1 MRVRA
6 IYRDKIL
13 KPKRK
18 LALAEGEEVTI
29 DIRKSKVEEL
39 AGLMGD
45 IDIDSV
51 ELQHMT
57 KEVSMPMVYKEIL
70 EVKKKLETIEE
81 IIIPTE
87 RVSDEELDEIMQLKE
102 ESLKGE
108 YVKWTELKKELSG

>member
-29 DIRKSKVEEL
+29 DIRKSNVEKLE
-39 AGLMGD
+39 GLMG
-45 IDIDSV
+45 DIDSV
-51 ELQHMT
+51 ELQHRT

-87 RVSDEELDEIMQLKE
+87 KVSDEELDEIMQLKE

-108 YVKWTELKKELSG
+108 YVKWSELKKELSG

>member
-6 IYRDKIL
+6 IYKDKIL
-13 KPKRK
+13 KPKNK

-29 DIRKSKVEEL
+29 DIRKSKVDKL
-39 AGLMGD
+39 AGLLE
-45 IDIDSV
+45 DIDSV
-51 ELQHMT
+51 ELQNRT

-70 EVKKKLETIEE
+70 EVKKKLGTIEE

-87 RVSDEELDEIMQLKE
+87 KVSDEELDEIMQLKE

-108 YVKWTELKKELSG
+108 YVKWSELKKELSG

>member
-6 IYRDKIL
+6 IYQDKTL
-13 KPKRK
+13 KTKRK

-29 DIRKSKVEEL
+29 DIRKSKVEKL

-51 ELQHMT
+51 ELQHRT
-57 KEVSMPMVYKEIL
+57 EEVSMPMVYKEIL
-70 EVKKKLETIEE
+70 KVNKKLETIEE

-87 RVSDEELDEIMQLKE
+87 KVSDEEFDEIMQLKE

-108 YVKWTELKKELSG
+108 YVKWSKLKKELSG